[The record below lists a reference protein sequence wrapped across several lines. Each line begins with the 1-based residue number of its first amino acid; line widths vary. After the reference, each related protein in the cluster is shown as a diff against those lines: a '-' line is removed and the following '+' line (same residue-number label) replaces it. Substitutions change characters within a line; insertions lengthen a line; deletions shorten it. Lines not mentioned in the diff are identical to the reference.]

1 MAKFVHEKRGEQMQA
16 RIVIDGLRE
25 TLEQLKR
32 LEELVSE
39 AKDIVEDLDI
49 GGIPYV
55 DTGDNTDDLNISVP
69 AAPVMP
75 VMPDDFDERKMPF

>member
-16 RIVIDGLRE
+16 RIVIDGLKE

-55 DTGDNTDDLNISVP
+55 DTGDSAGELNISVP
-69 AAPVMP
+69 VA
-75 VMPDDFDERKMPF
+75 PDDFNEKKMPF

>member
-1 MAKFVHEKRGEQMQA
+1 MQA
-16 RIVIDGLRE
+16 RIVIDGLKE

-55 DTGDNTDDLNISVP
+55 DTGDRTGELNISVP
-69 AAPVMP
+69 VAPV
-75 VMPDDFDERKMPF
+75 VPDDYAPAGFDERKMPF

>member
-1 MAKFVHEKRGEQMQA
+1 MSGGEQMQA
-16 RIVIDGLRE
+16 RIVIDGLKE

-55 DTGDNTDDLNISVP
+55 DTGDKTGELNIS
-69 AAPVMP
+69 APV
-75 VMPDDFDERKMPF
+75 VSDVDFDVSKMPF

>member
-1 MAKFVHEKRGEQMQA
+1 MQA
-16 RIVIDGLRE
+16 RIVIDGLKE

-55 DTGDNTDDLNISVP
+55 DTGDKTGELNISVP
-69 AAPVMP
+69 VAPAMP
-75 VMPDDFDERKMPF
+75 VVPDDYAPAGFDERKMSF

>member
-1 MAKFVHEKRGEQMQA
+1 MQA
-16 RIVIDGLRE
+16 RIVIDGLKE

-39 AKDIVEDLDI
+39 AKAIVEDLDVS
-49 GGIPYV
+49 GIPYV
-55 DTGDNTDDLNISVP
+55 DTGDSNTGDLNISVP
-69 AAPVMP
+69 VTPVMP

>member
-1 MAKFVHEKRGEQMQA
+1 MQA
-16 RIVIDGLRE
+16 RIVIDGLKE

-39 AKDIVEDLDI
+39 AKDIVEYLDI

-55 DTGDNTDDLNISVP
+55 DTGDSNIGDINVSVSV
-69 AAPVMP
+69 APVI
-75 VMPDDFDERKMPF
+75 PDDFDERKMPF

>member
-1 MAKFVHEKRGEQMQA
+1 MAKFVHEKRGEQVQA
-16 RIVIDGLRE
+16 RIVIDGLKE

-55 DTGDNTDDLNISVP
+55 DTGDKRGELNTS
-69 AAPVMP
+69 APVAP
-75 VMPDDFDERKMPF
+75 VVSDVDFDVSKMPF

>member
-1 MAKFVHEKRGEQMQA
+1 MQA
-16 RIVIDGLRE
+16 RIVIDGLKE

-39 AKDIVEDLDI
+39 AKAIAGDLDI

-55 DTGDNTDDLNISVP
+55 DTGDSNTGDLNISVP
-69 AAPVMP
+69 AAPVYP
-75 VMPDDFDERKMPF
+75 VVPDDYAPDGFDERKMPF

>member
-1 MAKFVHEKRGEQMQA
+1 MQA
-16 RIVIDGLRE
+16 RIVIDGLKE

-39 AKDIVEDLDI
+39 AKDIVESLDI

-55 DTGDNTDDLNISVP
+55 DTGDKTGELNISVP
-69 AAPVMP
+69 AAPV
-75 VMPDDFDERKMPF
+75 VSDVDFDVSKMPF

>member
-1 MAKFVHEKRGEQMQA
+1 MQA
-16 RIVIDGLRE
+16 RIVIDGLKE

-39 AKDIVEDLDI
+39 AKTIAEDLDI

-55 DTGDNTDDLNISVP
+55 DTGDRTGELNISVP
-69 AAPVMP
+69 VASAMP
-75 VMPDDFDERKMPF
+75 VVSDVDFDVSKMPF

>member
-1 MAKFVHEKRGEQMQA
+1 MQA
-16 RIVIDGLRE
+16 RIVIDGLKE

-39 AKDIVEDLDI
+39 AKAIAEDLDI

-55 DTGDNTDDLNISVP
+55 DTGDSNTGDLKISVP
-69 AAPVMP
+69 AAPVYP
-75 VMPDDFDERKMPF
+75 VVPDDYAPDGFDERKMPF